1 MTVRGS
7 ALRAA
12 ALALAAIWLAG
23 GPAFAVCAPLQHDAA
38 DYIVC
43 DLDQRRHRIALFL
56 DDPKGEA
63 FGGLGALDRH
73 LRASGRRPLFLMNAG
88 MYHADL
94 SPVGLYVE
102 AGRERRRLSTGGG
115 PGNFHLRP
123 NGVLFVAGGRVGVLE
138 TREYQRRKPAAEY
151 ATQSG
156 PMLVINGRLHPRFSE
171 DSDSL
176 KVRNGVGVA
185 GDRVVFA
192 LSREPVT
199 FAAFARLFRDRLK
212 TPNALFLDGG
222 SVPSLLS
229 PAHTSL
235 SFRSLGPIVGAFER

>member
-1 MTVRGS
+1 MPRSGKP
-7 ALRAA
+7 A
-12 ALALAAIWLAG
+12 ALALAVLAALWAG
-23 GPAFAVCAPLQHDAA
+23 AGRALAVCVPVEHEQNA
-38 DYIVC
+38 YIVC
-43 DLDQRRHRIALFL
+43 ELDQKRHRIALFL
-56 DDPKGEA
+56 DDPNGEA
-63 FGGLGALDRH
+63 FGGLSALDRH
-73 LRASGRRPLFLMNAG
+73 LRATGQRPLFLMNAG

-102 AGRERRRLSTGGG
+102 EGRERRRLSTGGG

-123 NGVLFVAGGRVGVLE
+123 NGVLFVAGGRVSVLE
-138 TREYQRRKPAAEY
+138 TREYQRRKPAAEF

-156 PMLVINGRLHPRFSE
+156 PMLVINGRLHPRFSD

-185 GDRVVFA
+185 GERVVFA
-192 LSREPVT
+192 LSREGVT
-199 FAAFARLFRDRLK
+199 FAAFARLFRDRLR